1 LREVTVSGALAA
13 LGFVVVLFWVQSW
26 VKRTVLSGVV
36 LDAVMVFSCVSFTV
50 VETPISDT
58 HLNVSQSRGSIYTLN
73 SILWLPW
80 GNKCPPITF
89 SRMLQSNHMQP
100 LSKCSHPAHEASWN
114 IYFQCNLNVT

>member
-1 LREVTVSGALAA
+1 VTVSGALAA

-73 SILWLPW
+73 SILWLP
-80 GNKCPPITF
+80 
-89 SRMLQSNHMQP
+89 
-100 LSKCSHPAHEASWN
+100 
-114 IYFQCNLNVT
+114 